1 MFLKNNLSKK
11 LIGLNKIMKFII
23 RLFSALILTF
33 SYIELAYSK
42 TTKIIIFGDSLIA
55 GYGLVVEDNF
65 VNQLKLKTIEKKI
78 NNLTLFN
85 SGVSGETSTGLSNR
99 YKWVLEDNYDGVI
112 ILIGAN
118 DALRGIDPNLTSQ
131 NIEKILSYLN
141 EKQIP
146 TMLIGMK
153 APNNLGEIYVNEF
166 NAIYPKLSKKY
177 DTAYYPFFLKD
188 VALKP
193 SLNQRDMIHPNKKGV
208 QIIVNN
214 FFSFFLEFYDSL
226 K

>member
-1 MFLKNNLSKK
+1 
-11 LIGLNKIMKFII
+11 MKFII

-65 VNQLKLKTIEKKI
+65 VNQLKLKTIENKI
-78 NNLTLFN
+78 NNLILFN

-118 DALRGIDPNLTSQ
+118 DALRGIDPTLTSQ
-131 NIEKILSYLN
+131 NIEKILSYLK

-193 SLNQRDMIHPNKKGV
+193 SLNQRDMIHPNKEGV
-208 QIIVNN
+208 KIIVNN
-214 FFSFFLEFYDSL
+214 FFPYFLKFYESL

>member
-1 MFLKNNLSKK
+1 
-11 LIGLNKIMKFII
+11 MKFII

-65 VNQLKLKTIEKKI
+65 VNQLKLKTIESKI
-78 NNLTLFN
+78 KDVTFFN
-85 SGVSGETSTGLSNR
+85 SGVSGETSTGLLNR
-99 YKWVLEDNYDGVI
+99 YKWVLEDNYDAVI

-118 DALRGIDPNLTSQ
+118 DALRGIDPSLTSQ
-131 NIEKILSYLN
+131 NIEKILSYLK

-177 DTAYYPFFLKD
+177 NTAYYPFFLKD
-188 VALKP
+188 VALKS

-208 QIIVNN
+208 KIIVNN
-214 FFSFFLEFYDSL
+214 FFPYFLEFYESL

>member
-1 MFLKNNLSKK
+1 
-11 LIGLNKIMKFII
+11 MKFII
-23 RLFSALILTF
+23 RLFSALIITF

-65 VNQLKLKTIEKKI
+65 VNQLKLKTIENKI
-78 NNLTLFN
+78 NDVTFFN
-85 SGVSGETSTGLSNR
+85 SGVSGETSTGLLNR

-118 DALRGIDPNLTSQ
+118 DALRGIDPSLTSQ
-131 NIEKILSYLN
+131 NIEKILSYLK

-177 DTAYYPFFLKD
+177 NTAYYPFFLKD

-193 SLNQRDMIHPNKKGV
+193 SLNQKDMIHPNKKGV
-208 QIIVNN
+208 KIIVNN
-214 FFSFFLEFYDSL
+214 FFPYFLEFYENL

>member
-1 MFLKNNLSKK
+1 
-11 LIGLNKIMKFII
+11 MKFII
-23 RLFSALILTF
+23 KLFSALIITF

-65 VNQLKLKTIEKKI
+65 VNQLKLKTIENKI
-78 NNLTLFN
+78 NDVTLFN
-85 SGVSGETSTGLSNR
+85 SGVSGETSTGLLNR

-118 DALRGIDPNLTSQ
+118 DALRGIDPRLTSQ
-131 NIEKILSYLN
+131 NIEKILSYLK

-214 FFSFFLEFYDSL
+214 FFPYFLEFYESL

>member
-1 MFLKNNLSKK
+1 
-11 LIGLNKIMKFII
+11 MKFII
-23 RLFSALILTF
+23 RLFSILIITF
-33 SYIELAYSK
+33 CYIELAYSK

-65 VNQLKLKTIEKKI
+65 VNQLKLKTIENKI

-118 DALRGIDPNLTSQ
+118 DALRGIDPSITSQ
-131 NIEKILSYLN
+131 NIEKILSYLK

-208 QIIVNN
+208 KIIVNN
-214 FFSFFLEFYDSL
+214 FFPYFLEFYESL

>member
-1 MFLKNNLSKK
+1 
-11 LIGLNKIMKFII
+11 MKFII
-23 RLFSALILTF
+23 RLFSILIITF
-33 SYIELAYSK
+33 CYIELAYSK

-65 VNQLKLKTIEKKI
+65 VNQLKLKTIESKI
-78 NNLTLFN
+78 KDVTFFN
-85 SGVSGETSTGLSNR
+85 SGVSGETSTGLLNR

-118 DALRGIDPNLTSQ
+118 DALRGIDPSITSQ
-131 NIEKILSYLN
+131 NIEKILSYLK

-208 QIIVNN
+208 KIIVNN
-214 FFSFFLEFYDSL
+214 FFPYFLEFYESL

>member
-1 MFLKNNLSKK
+1 
-11 LIGLNKIMKFII
+11 MKFII
-23 RLFSALILTF
+23 RLFSALIITF

-65 VNQLKLKTIEKKI
+65 VNQLKLKTIENKI
-78 NNLTLFN
+78 NNVTLFN
-85 SGVSGETSTGLSNR
+85 SGVSGETSTGLLNR

-118 DALRGIDPNLTSQ
+118 DALRGIDPSLTSQ
-131 NIEKILSYLN
+131 NIEKILSYLK

-177 DTAYYPFFLKD
+177 NTAYYPFFLKD

-208 QIIVNN
+208 KIIVNN
-214 FFSFFLEFYDSL
+214 FFPYFLEFYESL

>member
-1 MFLKNNLSKK
+1 
-11 LIGLNKIMKFII
+11 MKFII
-23 RLFSALILTF
+23 RLFSALIITF

-78 NNLTLFN
+78 DNLTLFN
-85 SGVSGETSTGLSNR
+85 SGVSGETSTGLLNR

-118 DALRGIDPNLTSQ
+118 DALRGIDPSLTSQ
-131 NIEKILSYLN
+131 NIEKILSYLK

-193 SLNQRDMIHPNKKGV
+193 SLNQKDMIHPNKKGV
-208 QIIVNN
+208 KIIVNN
-214 FFSFFLEFYDSL
+214 FFPYFLEFYKSL

>member
-1 MFLKNNLSKK
+1 
-11 LIGLNKIMKFII
+11 MKFII
-23 RLFSALILTF
+23 RLFSALIITF

-65 VNQLKLKTIEKKI
+65 VNQLKLKTVENKI

-118 DALRGIDPNLTSQ
+118 DALRGIDPSLTSQ
-131 NIEKILSYLN
+131 NIEKILSYLK

-208 QIIVNN
+208 KIIVNN
-214 FFSFFLEFYDSL
+214 FFPYFLEFYESL

>member
-1 MFLKNNLSKK
+1 
-11 LIGLNKIMKFII
+11 MKFII
-23 RLFSALILTF
+23 RLFSALIITF

-65 VNQLKLKTIEKKI
+65 VNQLKLKTIENKI
-78 NNLTLFN
+78 NDVTLFN
-85 SGVSGETSTGLSNR
+85 SGVSGETSTGLVNR
-99 YKWVLEDNYDGVI
+99 YKWVLEDYYDGVI

-118 DALRGIDPNLTSQ
+118 DALRGIDPSLTSQ
-131 NIEKILSYLN
+131 NIEKILSYLK

-208 QIIVNN
+208 KIIVNN
-214 FFSFFLEFYDSL
+214 FFPYFLEFYESL

>member
-1 MFLKNNLSKK
+1 
-11 LIGLNKIMKFII
+11 MKFII
-23 RLFSALILTF
+23 RLFSALIITF

-65 VNQLKLKTIEKKI
+65 VNQLKLKTIENKI
-78 NNLTLFN
+78 NDVTLFN
-85 SGVSGETSTGLSNR
+85 SGVSGETSTGLLNR

-118 DALRGIDPNLTSQ
+118 DALRGIDPSLTSQ
-131 NIEKILSYLN
+131 NIEKILSYLK
-141 EKQIP
+141 EKHIP

-177 DTAYYPFFLKD
+177 NTAYYPFFLKD

-208 QIIVNN
+208 KIIVNN
-214 FFSFFLEFYDSL
+214 FFPYFLEFYESL

>member
-1 MFLKNNLSKK
+1 M
-11 LIGLNKIMKFII
+11 MKFIL
-23 RLFSALILTF
+23 RLFYTLIFVF
-33 SYIELAYSK
+33 SFIELAYSK
-42 TTKIIIFGDSLIA
+42 TTKIIFFGDSLIA
-55 GYGLVVEDNF
+55 GFGLIAEDNF
-65 VNQLKLKTIEKKI
+65 VSQLKLKTIENKI
-78 NNLTLFN
+78 NDVTLFN
-85 SGVSGETSTGLSNR
+85 SGVSGETSTGLLNR

-118 DALRGIDPNLTSQ
+118 DALRGIDPSLTSH
-131 NIEKILSYLN
+131 NIEKIISYLK

-208 QIIVNN
+208 KIIVNN
-214 FFSFFLEFYDSL
+214 FFPYFLDFYESL

>member
-1 MFLKNNLSKK
+1 
-11 LIGLNKIMKFII
+11 MKFII
-23 RLFSALILTF
+23 RLFSALIITF

-118 DALRGIDPNLTSQ
+118 DALRGIDPSLTSQ
-131 NIEKILSYLN
+131 NIEKILSYLK
-141 EKQIP
+141 EKKIP

-208 QIIVNN
+208 KIIVNN
-214 FFSFFLEFYDSL
+214 FFPYFLEFYESL

>member
-1 MFLKNNLSKK
+1 
-11 LIGLNKIMKFII
+11 MKFII
-23 RLFSALILTF
+23 RLFSALIITF

-65 VNQLKLKTIEKKI
+65 VNQLKLKTIENKI
-78 NNLTLFN
+78 NDVTLFN
-85 SGVSGETSTGLSNR
+85 SGVSGETSTGLLNR

-118 DALRGIDPNLTSQ
+118 DALRGIDPSLTSQ
-131 NIEKILSYLN
+131 NIEKILSYLK

-208 QIIVNN
+208 KIIVNN
-214 FFSFFLEFYDSL
+214 FFPYFIEFYESL

>member
-1 MFLKNNLSKK
+1 
-11 LIGLNKIMKFII
+11 MKFII
-23 RLFSALILTF
+23 RLFSALIITF

-55 GYGLVVEDNF
+55 GYGLVAENNF
-65 VNQLKLKTIEKKI
+65 VNQLKLKTIENKI
-78 NNLTLFN
+78 NDVTLFN
-85 SGVSGETSTGLSNR
+85 SGVSGETSTGLLNR

-118 DALRGIDPNLTSQ
+118 DALRGIDPSLTSQ
-131 NIEKILSYLN
+131 NIEKILSYLK

-177 DTAYYPFFLKD
+177 NTAYYPFFLKD

-208 QIIVNN
+208 KIIVNN
-214 FFSFFLEFYDSL
+214 FFPYFLEFYESL

>member
-1 MFLKNNLSKK
+1 
-11 LIGLNKIMKFII
+11 MKFII
-23 RLFSALILTF
+23 RLFSALIITF

-65 VNQLKLKTIEKKI
+65 VNQLNLKTIENKI
-78 NNLTLFN
+78 NDVTLFN
-85 SGVSGETSTGLSNR
+85 SGVSGETSTGLLNR

-118 DALRGIDPNLTSQ
+118 DALRGIDPRLTSQ
-131 NIEKILSYLN
+131 NIEKILSYLK

-166 NAIYPKLSKKY
+166 NKIYPRLSKKY
-177 DTAYYPFFLKD
+177 NTAYYPFFLKD

-208 QIIVNN
+208 KIIVNN
-214 FFSFFLEFYDSL
+214 FFPYFLEFYESL

>member
-1 MFLKNNLSKK
+1 
-11 LIGLNKIMKFII
+11 MKFII

-85 SGVSGETSTGLSNR
+85 SGVSGETSTGLLNR

-118 DALRGIDPNLTSQ
+118 DALRGIDPSLTSQ
-131 NIEKILSYLN
+131 NIEKILSYLK

-208 QIIVNN
+208 KIIVNN
-214 FFSFFLEFYDSL
+214 FFPYFLEFYESL

>member
-1 MFLKNNLSKK
+1 
-11 LIGLNKIMKFII
+11 MKFII
-23 RLFSALILTF
+23 RLFSALIITF

-65 VNQLKLKTIEKKI
+65 VNQLKLKTMENKI
-78 NNLTLFN
+78 NDVTLFN
-85 SGVSGETSTGLSNR
+85 SGVSGETSTGLLNR

-118 DALRGIDPNLTSQ
+118 DALRGIDPSLTSQ
-131 NIEKILSYLN
+131 NIEKILSYLK

-177 DTAYYPFFLKD
+177 NTAYYPFFLKD

-208 QIIVNN
+208 KIIVNN
-214 FFSFFLEFYDSL
+214 FFPYFLEFYESL

>member
-1 MFLKNNLSKK
+1 
-11 LIGLNKIMKFII
+11 MKFII
-23 RLFSALILTF
+23 RLFSALIITF

-65 VNQLKLKTIEKKI
+65 VNQLKLKTIESKI
-78 NNLTLFN
+78 KDVTFFN
-85 SGVSGETSTGLSNR
+85 SGVSGETSTGLLNR

-118 DALRGIDPNLTSQ
+118 DALRGIDPSLTSQ
-131 NIEKILSYLN
+131 NIEKILSYLK

-208 QIIVNN
+208 KIIVNN
-214 FFSFFLEFYDSL
+214 FFPYFLEFYESL

>member
-1 MFLKNNLSKK
+1 
-11 LIGLNKIMKFII
+11 MKFII
-23 RLFSALILTF
+23 RLFSALIVTF

-65 VNQLKLKTIEKKI
+65 VNQLKLKTIENKI
-78 NNLTLFN
+78 NNLILFN

-118 DALRGIDPNLTSQ
+118 DALRGIDPSLTSQ
-131 NIEKILSYLN
+131 NIEKILSYLK

-208 QIIVNN
+208 KIIVNN
-214 FFSFFLEFYDSL
+214 FFPYFLEFYESL